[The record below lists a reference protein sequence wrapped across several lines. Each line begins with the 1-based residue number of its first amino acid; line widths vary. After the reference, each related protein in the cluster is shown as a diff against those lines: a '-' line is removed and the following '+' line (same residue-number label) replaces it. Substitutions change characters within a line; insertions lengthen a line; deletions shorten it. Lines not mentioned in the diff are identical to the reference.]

1 MEMNGITAEAGTQN
15 DVSSFELIVKEG
27 AHALKIRQRALIPI
41 VFPVQSPEI
50 D

>member
-1 MEMNGITAEAGTQN
+1 MEMNGITAEVGTQN
-15 DVSSFELIVKEG
+15 DASSFEPIVKEG
-27 AHALKIRQRALIPI
+27 AHALKIRRSALIPI